1 MAAMQVE
8 PEPQGEEE
16 EELED
21 LPAPEKQAD
30 PYFQQKIKRVVDGV
44 TFTGQVEDIEVGK
57 VSRERLY
64 RIRYEDGDLEHLTEK
79 DVKEGRQAEQAS
91 PEGEVSQSPAKG
103 KRGKAKPAPEPA
115 EEEDEEDEDEED
127 EEDEDE
133 EEEEEEEDGAQ
144 KKPAAADRGGK
155 VTKDIQKRPA
165 AAATKA
171 KAPVKPAMKAPA
183 KPAMKAPAKAAMK
196 APAKAAAKAKA
207 VMKKPAKR

>member
-21 LPAPEKQAD
+21 LAAADKQAD
-30 PYFQQKIKRVVDGV
+30 PYFQQKIKRIVDGV

-57 VSRERLY
+57 LSRERLY

-91 PEGEVSQSPAKG
+91 PEGEAAQSPAKG
-103 KRGKAKPAPEPA
+103 KRGKAKPVQEDPEEA
-115 EEEDEEDEDEED
+115 EEEEADEEEEA
-127 EEDEDE
+127 E
-133 EEEEEEEDGAQ
+133 EEEEEEEEEEAVQ
-144 KKPAAADRGGK
+144 KKPAAAGKGGGK
-155 VTKDIQKRPA
+155 GVAKDIQKKPA
-165 AAATKA
+165 SAAKA
-171 KAPVKPAMKAPA
+171 PVKPAMKAPVKPAMKAPA
-183 KPAMKAPAKAAMK
+183 KPAMKAT
-196 APAKAAAKAKA
+196 AKAKA

>member
-21 LPAPEKQAD
+21 LPAADKQAD

-79 DVKEGRQAEQAS
+79 DVKDGRQAEQAS

-103 KRGKAKPAPEPA
+103 KRKARPAPEEPEA
-115 EEEDEEDEDEED
+115 EEEDEEQEDDEE
-127 EEDEDE
+127 EEDE
-133 EEEEEEEDGAQ
+133 EEEAAQ
-144 KKPAAADRGGK
+144 KKPAAAGTGRT

-165 AAATKA
+165 A
-171 KAPVKPAMKAPA
+171 PAKAPA
-183 KPAMKAPAKAAMK
+183 KPAMKAPAMK
-196 APAKAAAKAKA
+196 APVKPATKATAKAKA